1 MPMWFLRS
9 FFTIYN
15 LHLRIF
21 VSILCVSLLN
31 YYGWTFHNL
40 DGLSMICVA
49 GYDYTEDK
57 E

>member
-15 LHLRIF
+15 LHLRILF
-21 VSILCVSLLN
+21 IILCISLLN
-31 YYGWTFHNL
+31 HYGWNI
-40 DGLSMICVA
+40 GNIESLSTICVA
-49 GYDYTEDK
+49 GHDYTQDK

>member
-15 LHLRIF
+15 LHLRVLF
-21 VSILCVSLLN
+21 SILCILLLN
-31 YYGWTFHNL
+31 SYGWTIGNIEA
-40 DGLSMICVA
+40 LSTICVA
-49 GYDYTEDK
+49 GHDYTQDK

>member
-1 MPMWFLRS
+1 MLMLFLRN
-9 FFTIYN
+9 FFKIYN

-21 VSILCVSLLN
+21 VSILCIVTLN

-40 DGLSMICVA
+40 EGLSMICVK
-49 GYDYTEDK
+49 GYDYTENK